1 MQNTLVDMGRAG
13 AAQAVEMGYATVTGR
28 ADKWFFL
35 GNSALPVERA
45 VCAASCLVE
54 PDLGDTVLVCH
65 GGPRASY
72 ILAVLARA
80 TPAQATINLPGGVA
94 LQTDQ
99 GQLQIQA
106 EQLDLH
112 ARQKVSVVGPQ
123 VQLQGVHAHVHF
135 QHMDASAS
143 QVQARWGVVSTLA
156 QSMTTTVGRLVQKA
170 RDSFRWTENLEDTRA
185 GRVRMQVTERFH
197 LKSKHTTML
206 AQEQVKI
213 DGKKID
219 LG

>member
-1 MQNTLVDMGRAG
+1 MQNTLVDMTRAG
-13 AAQAVEMGYATVTGR
+13 AEQAVEMVYATVTGR

-35 GNSALPVERA
+35 GNSTLPVERA

-99 GQLQIQA
+99 GQLRIQA

-112 ARQKVSVVGPQ
+112 ARHKVSVVGPQ
-123 VQLQGVHAHVHF
+123 VELQGVHAQVHF

-143 QVQARWGVVSTLA
+143 HVQARWGVVNALA